1 MNNLQEMWDQALTII
16 KKKLSKPS
24 FETWLKETEA
34 LSISGQT
41 VIISVPNEFSRDWLE
56 EHYSRLISDILFDI
70 TGVRYNAQFVIPKKQ
85 AGGAGGPAAQK
96 TRKSDPMNFNPEYNH
111 PGSETPRANQTQSR
125 HLEDINNSMLNS
137 KNTFETFVIGS
148 GNRFAHAASLAVAE
162 APAKA
167 YNPLFIYGGVGL
179 GKTHLMH
186 AIGHYVI
193 EHNPAARVVYLS
205 SEKFTNEFINSI
217 RDNKTVEFRN
227 KYRSVDVLLIDDI
240 QFLAGKEQTQE
251 EFFHTFNALHEE
263 YKQIVISSD
272 RPPKEIPTL
281 EDRLRS
287 RFEWGLITDITPPDL
302 ETRIAILRKK
312 AKAEGLDI
320 PNEVMIYI
328 ANQIDTNIRELEGAL
343 IRVIAFSS
351 LNNQDINVDLASEA
365 LKDIIPS
372 SKPKTITIQ
381 DIQVAVGEE
390 YNLRLEDFS
399 AKRRTKSIAFPRQ
412 IAMYLAREL
421 TDYSLPKIGEEFGG
435 RDHTT
440 VIHAHEKIT
449 KQLASD
455 RSLQQKINGLID
467 QLKSPIKTQ

>member
-1 MNNLQEMWDQALTII
+1 MENINDLWNKALAAME
-16 KKKLSKPS
+16 KKVSKPS
-24 FETWLKETEA
+24 FETWLKSTAAHA
-34 LSISGQT
+34 LQNDT
-41 VIISVPNEFSRDWLE
+41 LIITAPNEFARDWLE
-56 EHYSRLISDILFDI
+56 SRYSTLISETLHDVTGAALDVKFIIPQNQMEEEVDFEKVLKKTQKVNVEQQEEVAQSMMNPKYTFD
-70 TGVRYNAQFVIPKKQ
+70 R
-85 AGGAGGPAAQK
+85 
-96 TRKSDPMNFNPEYNH
+96 
-111 PGSETPRANQTQSR
+111 
-125 HLEDINNSMLNS
+125 
-137 KNTFETFVIGS
+137 FVIGS

-186 AIGHYVI
+186 AIGHYVVD
-193 EHNPAARVVYLS
+193 HKPNAKVAYLS

-227 KYRSVDVLLIDDI
+227 KFRSVDILLIDDI

-263 YKQIVISSD
+263 SKQIVISSD

-320 PNEVMIYI
+320 PNEVMLYI

-343 IRVIAFSS
+343 IRVVAYSS
-351 LNNQDINVDLASEA
+351 LINQDMNADLAAEA

-372 SKPKTITIQ
+372 SKPRMITIHH
-381 DIQVAVGEE
+381 IQEIVGRH
-390 YNLRLEDFS
+390 YNIKLEDFT
-399 AKRRTKSIAFPRQ
+399 AKKRTKSVAFPRQ

-421 TDYSLPKIGEEFGG
+421 TDNSLPKIGEEFGG

-440 VIHAHEKIT
+440 VLHAHEKIS
-449 KQLASD
+449 KLMVSDQQL
-455 RSLQQKINGLID
+455 QKSIKEIHD
-467 QLKSPIKTQ
+467 QLKS

>member
-1 MNNLQEMWDQALTII
+1 LEQRRDSLENISDLWNKALKEIE
-16 KKKLSKPS
+16 KKLSKPS
-24 FETWLKETEA
+24 FETWLKSTKAHA
-34 LSISGQT
+34 LQNNT
-41 VIISVPNEFSRDWLE
+41 LVITAPNEFARDWLE
-56 EHYSRLISDILFDI
+56 SRYSSLIGETIYDI
-70 TGVRYNAQFVIPKKQ
+70 TGAELEIKFIIPQNQMEEDFDLVVPKKK
-85 AGGAGGPAAQK
+85 A
-96 TRKSDPMNFNPEYNH
+96 
-111 PGSETPRANQTQSR
+111 PRIDDEPHELPQ
-125 HLEDINNSMLNS
+125 SMLNP
-137 KNTFETFVIGS
+137 KYTFDTFVIGS

-193 EHNPAARVVYLS
+193 DHNPSAKVVYLS

-217 RDNKTVEFRN
+217 RDNKAVDFRN

-251 EFFHTFNALHEE
+251 EFFHTFNTLHEE
-263 YKQIVISSD
+263 SKQIVISSD

-320 PNEVMIYI
+320 PNEVMLYI
-328 ANQIDTNIRELEGAL
+328 ANQIDSNIRELEGAL
-343 IRVIAFSS
+343 IRVVAYSS
-351 LNNQDINVDLASEA
+351 LINKDINADLAAEA
-365 LKDIIPS
+365 LKDIIPN
-372 SKPKTITIQ
+372 SKPKVITIQ
-381 DIQVAVGEE
+381 DIQRIVGQQ
-390 YNLRLEDFS
+390 YNIKLDDFK
-399 AKRRTKSIAFPRQ
+399 AKKRTKSVAYPRQ
-412 IAMYLAREL
+412 VAMYLSREL
-421 TDYSLPKIGEEFGG
+421 TDFSLPKIGEEFGG

-440 VIHAHEKIT
+440 VIHAHEKISKLVQT
-449 KQLASD
+449 DSQLQ
-455 RSLQQKINGLID
+455 RQIKEIQGL
-467 QLKSPIKTQ
+467 LKN

>member
-1 MNNLQEMWDQALTII
+1 MDNITDLWQQALSEIE
-16 KKKLSKPS
+16 KKLSKPS
-24 FETWLKETEA
+24 FETWLKSTSANRMEGDT
-34 LSISGQT
+34 
-41 VIISVPNEFSRDWLE
+41 IIITAPNEFARDWLE
-56 EHYSRLISDILFDI
+56 SRYSSLITETLLEL
-70 TGVRYNAQFVIPKKQ
+70 T
-85 AGGAGGPAAQK
+85 
-96 TRKSDPMNFNPEYNH
+96 
-111 PGSETPRANQTQSR
+111 GSELQAKFIIPQNQSDSDLDLEQSMKKKPKASPAQEE
-125 HLEDINNSMLNS
+125 HPQSVLNS
-137 KNTFETFVIGS
+137 KYTFDTFVIGS

-162 APAKA
+162 APARA

-193 EHNPAARVVYLS
+193 EHNPNAKVVYLS

-217 RDNKTVEFRN
+217 RDNKTVNFRN
-227 KYRSVDVLLIDDI
+227 KYRNVDVLLIDDI

-263 YKQIVISSD
+263 SKQIVISSD

-320 PNEVMIYI
+320 PNEVMLYI

-343 IRVIAFSS
+343 IRVVAYSS
-351 LNNQDINVDLASEA
+351 LINQDMNADLAAEA
-365 LKDIIPS
+365 LKNIIPS
-372 SKPKTITIQ
+372 SKPRVITIH
-381 DIQVAVGEE
+381 DIQTVIGDHFSVK
-390 YNLRLEDFS
+390 LEDFT
-399 AKRRTKSIAFPRQ
+399 AKKRTKSVAFPRQ
-412 IAMYLAREL
+412 IAMYLSREL
-421 TDYSLPKIGEEFGG
+421 TDFSLPKIGEEFGG

-440 VIHAHEKIT
+440 VIHAHEKIS
-449 KQLASD
+449 KLVDSD
-455 RSLQQKINGLID
+455 QELNKKVQEIVE
-467 QLKSPIKTQ
+467 QLKNG